1 MKVTSAPW
9 SGWLA
14 PSSFLG
20 CLNFTEIGF
29 LWENELQ
36 VAFCQGKE
44 FLGCHFCTQATD
56 RILHCLKTSL
66 PSKEPSSPAHIYLDS
81 AVGQILRL
89 NTPLLGGQEG
99 EQDMVA
105 HICNLNCRRLKQED
119 TESEASS
126 GCTAR
131 PKTEIAPAFNRKKVP
146 VRV

>member
-1 MKVTSAPW
+1 MV
-9 SGWLA
+9 WLA

-44 FLGCHFCTQATD
+44 SLGGHFID

-66 PSKEPSSPAHIYLDS
+66 PSKEPSSPVHIHLDS
-81 AVGQILRL
+81 AVGQILQRL
-89 NTPLLGGQEG
+89 NTPLWGGGQEG
-99 EQDMVA
+99 EQDTVA
-105 HICNLNCRRLKQED
+105 HICNLNCRRLTQED
-119 TESEASS
+119 PSLRLAQ
-126 GCTAR
+126 AR
-131 PKTEIAPAFNRKKVP
+131 PKTETAPAFDRKEVP